1 MEKQWSFFEKENNV
15 LQKVTHVARAL
26 GVSPQFALLLLN
38 RTFRQYPHLLERNNE
53 EALISTLDF
62 VLNPSLKKLL
72 FPTFL
77 KDIDIACDIVTTA
90 LKAKEKILIWGDYD
104 VDGIT
109 STALCTD
116 FFKKHGFTVMN
127 HVPCREEGYGINPKR
142 LKEFI
147 DSGVK
152 VLISVDCGI
161 ADVEAIKFARE
172 QGIKIIVTDHHIP
185 QDELPPAHAL
195 INPYFSEVSSDYTK
209 KDILLAG
216 VGVAFFF
223 MCHLNNAIN
232 KEFSTKCDMR
242 DFIDLVALGTIADMM
257 PLTGQNRILV
267 KNGLLKIKAA
277 ERVGIRALKEVSGY
291 APTVALSA
299 GQISF
304 GLAPRINAA
313 GRMDNPRIA
322 LDLLLSEDYREAQKL
337 AVKLDEWNAERK
349 KEEENIV
356 AMATEQATKYANE
369 PTLVLAD
376 DTWNQGII
384 GIVASRMIEKFY
396 KPTFILTKDQCDGY
410 FKGSGRSIRKFHLY
424 DALCSSTE
432 KLMSFGGHEY
442 AAGLKIMPENVEA
455 FRAAFNNFF
464 IEKLGNKPCTPTVS
478 IEDEVTFEQ
487 VSNYAFLRELEM
499 LEPFGVGNSEPV
511 YASTSVKVTKVEPFG
526 YAKKH
531 LKLEF
536 LDTISGQRLHSKLWN
551 VEKFPHKVGDDVKVA
566 YSIEFDTYNNITQ
579 VNMKIKDI
587 KCCD

>member
-15 LQKVTHVARAL
+15 LQKVSHVARAL

-38 RTFRQYPHLLERNNE
+38 RTFRQYPHLLEKNNE

-62 VLNPSLKKLL
+62 ILNPSLKKLL

-77 KDIDIACDIVTTA
+77 KDIDNACDIVITA

-109 STALCTD
+109 STALCTA

-142 LKEFI
+142 LKDFI

-161 ADVEAIKFARE
+161 ADVEAIKYARE
-172 QGIKIIVTDHHIP
+172 HGVKIIVTDHHIP

-195 INPYFSEVSSDYTK
+195 INPYFSDESESYTK

-257 PLTGQNRILV
+257 PLIGQNRILV

-277 ERVGIRALKEVSGY
+277 ERIGIRALKEISGY
-291 APTVALSA
+291 APTAALSA

-337 AVKLDEWNAERK
+337 AAQLDEWNAERK
-349 KEEENIV
+349 KEEESIV
-356 AMATEQATKYANE
+356 AMATEQATKYASE

-442 AAGLKIMPENVEA
+442 AAGLKIMPENVDA
-455 FRAAFNNFF
+455 FREAFNNFF
-464 IEKLGNKPCTPTVS
+464 IEKLGNKPCTPSVS

-536 LDTISGQRLHSKLWN
+536 LDTVSGQRLHSKLWN
-551 VEKFPHKVGDDVKVA
+551 VEKFPHKVGDDVRVA

-587 KCCD
+587 KQGS